1 MNEILFMT
9 VDLGTSFIK
18 AGVYDTESNCIVS
31 ASEPVKDEKPRPGV
45 FIQRGEELFGSV
57 LRCIKKGTE
66 QLGDRA
72 ANVAAMAF
80 TGQMAGFMAVDK
92 DWNDVTTWS
101 CSVDTR
107 YVPFADRQMNL
118 FAEDFLEI
126 SGTNAPQMCS
136 KFEWFCHDFPQEAKR
151 IAKCVM
157 ISGYVLGKLSQ
168 MPIEEAAIDGS
179 LIAWSGM
186 ADIRKAQWSDELCE
200 KLGMDKKYLPK
211 IVDSSAVC
219 GTLCE
224 AMAKET
230 GLKAGIP
237 LVAGAGDKV
246 AGCVGAG
253 ILDIGDMIF
262 EAGSYGGFSCMV
274 EDYRPDRE
282 EHYFDGIIGPMM
294 DKMYAHKYISG
305 SGISLDWFAE
315 KFAMDGGRDKK
326 AAFAEL
332 EALAAQVPPGSDGV
346 LSIGLMGGSS
356 MPYDGDIRGLWMGHN
371 WAHGKGHFYR
381 SLLESFSYD
390 LALTIDRVAAK
401 YTEYDL
407 KTIKIIGGGA
417 KSQFWTQMLADVTG
431 CTFQKLDRE
440 DIALWGA
447 AILAGN
453 GIGVFP
459 DLKAKSQQHVGIVKT
474 FEPDMDKHAIYVKY
488 KELYRQFV
496 KELHP
501 YYVRLAELSQ

>member
-1 MNEILFMT
+1 MAKEVLFMT

-18 AGVYDTESNCIVS
+18 AGVYDTESHCIVN
-31 ASEPVKDEKPRPGV
+31 ASEPVKDERPRPGV
-45 FIQRGEELFGSV
+45 FIQRGEEIFEAV

-72 ANVAAMAF
+72 QNVAAMAF

-107 YVPFADRQMNL
+107 FVPFADRQMKE

-136 KFEWFCHDFPQEAKR
+136 KFEWFCHDFPEEAKR

-157 ISGYVLGKLSQ
+157 ISGYVLGKLGQ
-168 MPIEEAAIDGS
+168 IPIEEAEIDGS

-186 ADIRKAQWSDELCE
+186 ADIRKAAWSDVLCE

-224 AMAKET
+224 EMAKVT
-230 GLKAGIP
+230 GLKSGIP

-253 ILDIGDMIF
+253 ILNIGDMIF
-262 EAGSYGGFSCMV
+262 EAGSYGGFSCTV

-282 EHYFDGIIGPMM
+282 EHYFDGIIGPST
-294 DKMYAHKYISG
+294 KTMYAHKYISG
-305 SGISLDWFAE
+305 SGISLDWFADTFASAE
-315 KFAMDGGRDKK
+315 KKK
-326 AAFAEL
+326 EAFAEL
-332 EALAAQVPPGSDGV
+332 EGLAAQVPPGSDGV
-346 LSIGLMGGSS
+346 LAIGLMGGSS

-401 YTEYDL
+401 YPEYKLD
-407 KTIKIIGGGA
+407 TIKIIGGGA
-417 KSQFWTQMLADVTG
+417 KSAFWTQMLADVTG
-431 CTFQKLDRE
+431 RTFQKIDRE

-447 AILAGN
+447 AILAGH
-453 GIGVFP
+453 GIGVFS
-459 DLKAKSQQHVGIVKT
+459 DLKETADRFVGIERVFT
-474 FEPDMDKHAIYVKY
+474 PDMDKHVIYSKY

-501 YYVRLAELSQ
+501 YYVRLAETAK

>member
-1 MNEILFMT
+1 MKEILFMT

-18 AGVYDTESNCIVS
+18 AGVYDTEGHCIAN
-31 ASEPVKDEKPRPGV
+31 ASEPVKDERPRPGM
-45 FIQRGEELFGSV
+45 FIQRGEELFQSV
-57 LRCIKKGTE
+57 LRCIRKGSE
-66 QLGDRA
+66 ALGERA
-72 ANVAAMAF
+72 ANVEAMAF

-101 CSVDTR
+101 CSIDTR
-107 YVPFADRQMNL
+107 YSPYADRQMRE

-136 KFEWFCHDFPQEAKR
+136 KFEWFCHDFPEDAKR

-157 ISGYVLGKLSQ
+157 ISGYVLGKLGQ
-168 MPIEEAAIDGS
+168 IPIEEACIDGS

-186 ADIRKAQWSDELCE
+186 ADIRNAKWSDVLCE

-211 IVDSSAVC
+211 IVDSSAIG

-224 AMAKET
+224 EMAKIT

-237 LVAGAGDKV
+237 LIAGAGDKV

-315 KFAMDGGRDKK
+315 KFAVSQNKK
-326 AAFAEL
+326 EAFAEL
-332 EALAAQVPPGSDGV
+332 EELAAAVPPGSDGV
-346 LSIGLMGGSS
+346 LAIGLMGGSS
-356 MPYDGDIRGLWMGHN
+356 MPYDGDVRGLWMGHN

-390 LALTIDRVAAK
+390 LALTIDRVKAK
-401 YTEYDL
+401 YPEYDL
-407 KTIKIIGGGA
+407 NRIKIIGGGA
-417 KSQFWTQMLADVTG
+417 KSAFWTQMLADVTG
-431 CTFQKLDRE
+431 CTFERLDRE

-459 DLKAKSQQHVGIVKT
+459 DIREKAKQHVGIVRT
-474 FEPDMDKHAIYVKY
+474 FQPDMGNHEIYCRY

-501 YYVRLAELSQ
+501 YYVRLAQLAK

>member
-1 MNEILFMT
+1 MKDILFMT

-18 AGVYDTESNCIVS
+18 AGVYDTEGRCIVN
-31 ASEPVKDEKPRPGV
+31 ASEPVKDERPRPGM

-66 QLGDRA
+66 ALGDRA
-72 ANVAAMAF
+72 ANVEAMAF

-101 CSVDTR
+101 CSIDTR
-107 YVPFADRQMNL
+107 YTPFADRQMKEY
-118 FAEDFLEI
+118 AEDFLEI

-136 KFEWFCHDFPQEAKR
+136 KLEWFCHDFPEESKK

-157 ISGYVLGKLSQ
+157 ISGYVLGKLGQIS
-168 MPIEEAAIDGS
+168 IEEASIDGS

-186 ADIRKAQWSDELCE
+186 ADIRKAEWSDVLCE
-200 KLGMDKKYLPK
+200 KLGVDKSLLPK
-211 IVDSSAVC
+211 IVDSSAIG
-219 GTLCE
+219 GTLSE
-224 AMAKET
+224 EMAKIT

-282 EHYFDGIIGPMM
+282 EHYFDGIIGPAM

-315 KFAMDGGRDKK
+315 KFAVSQNKK
-326 AAFAEL
+326 EAFAEL
-332 EALAAQVPPGSDGV
+332 EALAAEVPVGSEGV
-346 LSIGLMGGSS
+346 MAIGLMGGSS
-356 MPYDGDIRGLWMGHN
+356 MPYNGDVRGMWMGHN

-390 LALTIDRVAAK
+390 LALTIDRVKAK

-407 KTIKIIGGGA
+407 NTIKVIGGGA
-417 KSQFWTQMLADVTG
+417 KSAFWTQMLADVTG
-431 CTFQKLDRE
+431 CTFERLDRE

-447 AILAGN
+447 AILAGK

-459 DLKAKSQQHVGIVKT
+459 DMKETAQKHVNVRKT
-474 FEPDMDKHAIYVKY
+474 FVPDMEKHEIYCKH

-496 KELHP
+496 KELQP
-501 YYVRLAELSQ
+501 YYIRLAEVSK